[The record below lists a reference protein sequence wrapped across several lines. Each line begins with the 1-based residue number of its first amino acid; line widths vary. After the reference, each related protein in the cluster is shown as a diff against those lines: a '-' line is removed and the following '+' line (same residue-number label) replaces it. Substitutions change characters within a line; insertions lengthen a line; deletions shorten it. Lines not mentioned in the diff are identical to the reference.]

1 VDIGSFCQC
10 QGRQASVYLTHQLN
24 NKEII
29 YMYAHYYKSGKKH
42 VLVIS
47 NNIAPVG
54 DRLIFNSKKEVNAE
68 VKNRNLKP
76 WNF

>member
-1 VDIGSFCQC
+1 
-10 QGRQASVYLTHQLN
+10 
-24 NKEII
+24 
-29 YMYAHYYKSGKKH
+29 MYAHYYKSGKKH